1 MGKLNDEYNEVSD
14 VEKKSFILK
23 TILVTHF
30 LKIIFMK
37 ICLWNI

>member
-1 MGKLNDEYNEVSD
+1 MGKLNDEDNEVSD
-14 VEKKSFILK
+14 VEKKNFNLE

-37 ICLWNI
+37 ICLWKI